1 MRQKTGSYG
10 KIVVIILFTALVLGN
25 YFQYQLSP
33 LGPVLMEDMGL
44 SSSQFSSVFSS
55 PMIPA
60 IFLGI
65 IAGMLSDKYGVKR
78 VAAIGLA
85 VTALGLCLR
94 PFAAGYASMMGT
106 MILGGIGVTFL
117 NVNMSKIIGGWYP
130 PEKVGS
136 MVGIAMVGSTLGM
149 TVGTATTAMM
159 PSYTFAFAV
168 SGIAAVVV
176 FVLWILFMK
185 DGESGQKSQESP
197 LESLKVVLKSRN
209 IWLVGLCL
217 MCVLGCNVAVSAFLP
232 TALQSRGISAGTSG
246 IMASVLTVGSL
257 LGSLL
262 GPAVC
267 GRMPSM
273 KGFLIGLGVIA
284 GVCAAFG
291 WMGAPPLIVVSL
303 LLAGF
308 CIGTLIP
315 LYMSF
320 PMLLPEI
327 GPQYAGSAGGAITT
341 LELLGAVI
349 IPTYIITPIAGEN
362 FSLMFLLAG
371 GCMILMSILVI
382 FLPELQKNK
391 SSVNS

>member
-1 MRQKTGSYG
+1 MGKNKSSYG
-10 KIVVIILFTALVLGN
+10 KIVIIVLFIALVLGN

-33 LGPVLMEDMGL
+33 LGPVLMKEMGL
-44 SSSQFSSVFSS
+44 SASQFSSVFSS

-65 IAGMLSDKYGVKR
+65 IAGMLSDKYGVNR
-78 VAAIGLA
+78 LAAIGLA
-85 VTALGLCLR
+85 VTAVGLCIR
-94 PFAAGYASMMGT
+94 PFATGYASMMGT
-106 MILGGIGVTFL
+106 MILGGVGVTFL

-130 PEKVGS
+130 PERVGT
-136 MVGIAMVGSTLGM
+136 MVGIVMVGSTLGM

-176 FVLWILFMK
+176 FILWVLFMK
-185 DGESGQKSQESP
+185 DGESEQKAQESS
-197 LESLKVVLKSRN
+197 LESLKIVLKSKN

-232 TALQSRGISAGTSG
+232 TALQSRGISAATSG
-246 IMASVLTVGSL
+246 VMASVMTVGSL

-262 GPAVC
+262 GPTVC

-273 KGFLIGLGVIA
+273 KAFLIGLGAAA

-291 WMGAPPLIVVSL
+291 WLGAMPIIAVSL

-327 GPQYAGSAGGAITT
+327 GPRYAGSAGGAITT
-341 LELLGAVI
+341 LELLGAVV
-349 IPTYIITPIAGEN
+349 IPTYVITPIAGEN
-362 FSLMFLLAG
+362 FILMFLLAG
-371 GCMILMSILVI
+371 GCMLLMCILVI
-382 FLPELQKNK
+382 FLPELQKKK
-391 SSVNS
+391 SKVNS